1 MLTNTAGK
9 FSRDAFFWLQEKSRV
24 KESIRNA
31 DAHSAEGPRFCRGMN
46 APSASGCRHSLFLL
60 VEQKEFFRAAGGS
73 TGILFMEIKIYK
85 AALSRQW
92 VKYFPATMISL
103 QGIRQQYSSQVVFN
117 NLNVSFYDDDRV
129 ALIGRNG
136 TGKTT
141 LLRLIVGKEEPGSG
155 TVSVTAGTTVGYLA
169 QEVESIRDASPLEVV
184 LEPYSHLLDYE
195 EVYAAAAASC
205 GSGDHRHVKRAL
217 EKIDALQAQM
227 DYVDAFSL
235 ASRAKS
241 ILAGLGVPDDKWEL
255 PVQELSGG
263 YRMRVMLARLLLL
276 SPSTLLLDEPTNH
289 LDMDSLIWLESFL
302 RRYRGGLIVVSH
314 DRDFLNRATAI
325 TAELTGGDIIV
336 YKGTYDSYL
345 AYKEDRDKS
354 DDNTRANLERQ
365 IAEKERFI
373 ERFRAKATKAS
384 QVQSRVKSIESLK
397 EQLPGVRA
405 AAKTLRFRFP
415 EPPPCGGVPFK
426 FESVTAGYNGVPVFS
441 RLNLTVT
448 RGDKIAI
455 VGPNGAGKSTL
466 LKVMN
471 GMIAPS
477 AGACIVGHNADIRYF
492 GQHQLEQLDP
502 ERTLFETVAKASGS
516 GERTFIQNVLGAFLF
531 SGDDVLKRVKVLSGG
546 ETSRLVLATIMS
558 RPGNVLVLDEPTNHL
573 DMQAV
578 EILTNALADFA
589 GTVVFVSHNEYFI
602 SHIANRIIEIRPG
615 LIRDFP
621 GTISE
626 YRSFLEA
633 GYMKS
638 EQPTPEEK
646 KVAAE
651 ADTVKQD
658 RIRKREERK
667 QIQRKIERLE
677 KEIESV
683 ELEMKAADEILNLPL
698 NAAKFGLLHDTALT
712 FENLKKKNEKLV
724 VEWEELQVK
733 LGEIEE
739 S

>member
-1 MLTNTAGK
+1 
-9 FSRDAFFWLQEKSRV
+9 
-24 KESIRNA
+24 
-31 DAHSAEGPRFCRGMN
+31 
-46 APSASGCRHSLFLL
+46 
-60 VEQKEFFRAAGGS
+60 
-73 TGILFMEIKIYK
+73 
-85 AALSRQW
+85 
-92 VKYFPATMISL
+92 MISL

-117 NLNVSFYDDDRV
+117 NLNVSFYDDDRI

-141 LLRLIVGKEEPGSG
+141 LLRLIIGKEEPNAGS
-155 TVSVTAGTTVGYLA
+155 VSVTAGTTVGYLP
-169 QEVESIRDASPLEVV
+169 QEIESIRDASPLEVV
-184 LEPYSHLLDYE
+184 LEPYSHLLAYE
-195 EVYAAAAASC
+195 EAYAAAAQSC
-205 GSGDHRHVKRAL
+205 HGGDHRHVKRAL

-255 PVQELSGG
+255 PVQNLSGG

-276 SPSTLLLDEPTNH
+276 SPSVLLLDEPTNH

-314 DRDFLNRATAI
+314 DRDFLNRATNV
-325 TAELTGGDIIV
+325 TAELVDGGIIV
-336 YKGTYDSYL
+336 YKGTYDSYI
-345 AYKEDRDKS
+345 AYKEERDRS
-354 DDNTRANLERQ
+354 EESTRANLERQ

-384 QVQSRVKSIESLK
+384 QVQSRVKSVTALK
-397 EQLPGVRA
+397 EQLPGARA
-405 AAKTLRFRFP
+405 VAKTLRFRFP
-415 EPPPCGGVPFK
+415 APPPCGGVPFK
-426 FESVTAGYNGVPVFS
+426 LESVTAGYNGAPVFAK
-441 RLNLTVT
+441 LNLTVT

-466 LKVMN
+466 LKVLA
-471 GMIAPS
+471 GMIVPQE
-477 AGACIVGHNADIRYF
+477 GTCVVGHNADFRYF

-502 ERTLFETVAKASGS
+502 ERTLYETVALASGS

-531 SGDDVLKRVKVLSGG
+531 SGDDVLKKVKVLSGG
-546 ETSRLVLATIMS
+546 ETSRLVLAAIMS

-573 DMQAV
+573 DMVSV

-589 GTVVFVSHNEYFI
+589 GTVIFVSHNEYFI

-633 GYMKS
+633 GYMKT
-638 EQPTPEEK
+638 EEPTRAEK
-646 KVAAE
+646 KAVTEAE
-651 ADTVKQD
+651 AAKQD
-658 RIRKREERK
+658 RIRRREERK

-677 KEIESV
+677 KEIAKIES
-683 ELEMKAADEILNLPL
+683 EMKAADEALNLPS
-698 NAAKFGLLHDTALT
+698 NAVRFGLLHDTALV
-712 FENLKKKNEKLV
+712 FESLKKKNEKLV
-724 VEWEELQVK
+724 LEWEQLQVK
-733 LGEIEE
+733 LGEAEE
-739 S
+739 I